1 MDRQTVF
8 TKTAKGMMEA
18 TGKTS
23 VLSRDMRA
31 LLKEI
36 DGKVTVGEVQAR
48 LGKVP
53 EDKLHSALQALA
65 KNDFIREFRQSQA
78 AAPPPKPAE
87 ADIDLDFTTAI
98 PTLST
103 LTKKAEEEARE
114 KAQAAEAAARAQAEA
129 AAKAK
134 AEAEAR
140 AKAAAAA
147 ARARAEAEARAREE
161 AERKAREA
169 AERAR
174 KEAEERA
181 RREAEAQARREA
193 EERARAEEAA
203 RIEAERRAQEAA
215 ERARKEA
222 EERARREAEERA
234 RAEEA
239 ARLEAERRE
248 REEAERREREEAER
262 RAREAAERARQEAE
276 ERARRE
282 AEEQA
287 RREAEERARAQEAA
301 RLEAERRE
309 REEAE
314 RIAREAAERAR
325 KEAEERARREA
336 EEQARREAEER
347 ARAQEAARIEA
358 ERREREE
365 AEREAKERAQR
376 EAEMQARREAEEYA
390 RAQEAARELAARKA
404 REAEERARREQEA
417 ARLEAERREREEA
430 ERRAR
435 EAAERERKE
444 ADDRARREAQERA
457 RREQEAARLEAER
470 MAKEAAQ
477 REREEAVA
485 RETTLPAAESAPS
498 LDDAVKIETDIDA
511 VLRASGGA
519 PWDEPKRSSGTD
531 DTLQKEAEERANRE
545 AEERANREAA
555 ARAREEAEAAAERA
569 EDERRR
575 REEEARAQERAPD
588 QAGDA
593 EHVWDHAEANA
604 LMQAQEAETE
614 RHFAEMEKVLE
625 AEQLAAT
632 GEKRPTE
639 SHQLA
644 RKREQEEASE
654 RERAGAA
661 ARELEAEAELAA
673 EAELETA
680 PARIRTPVNWGRP
693 VAVGLFLVL
702 VLGLISIPFI
712 PFDGYIPQFE
722 KLASA
727 YMQQP
732 VKIKT
737 LNLMLLP
744 QPHWRMDDVSVGDHG
759 QLSVARVNAIA
770 ELGSMFSDKKVFKSI
785 ELESPVLSEQGLLAL
800 LFGKPHG
807 QDFKVAKIV
816 ATNGKLNSTTFNL
829 PALDAIIAVGQKE
842 GTWQTIA
849 LESGDHN
856 TRLQL
861 TRDGTGAHIEAHTN
875 AFSMPLNPS
884 FTLENFDATGVI
896 HPGELKLSEF
906 SGARYGGIISGNATL
921 TWGADWSLR
930 GEIRAKAV
938 DPGKLAQ
945 KLIESGNVEGKATYA
960 LHAKSYAGLFAAP
973 HLEGGFAVSKG
984 TLLGVEL
991 GRFLQG
997 GGVGGKSEFAE
1008 LSGTFVQD
1016 AGKTQVRQIRLVSG
1030 PLSASGSADVDGG
1043 GHISGH
1049 FVVELKSSVAQAR
1062 ANLTLSGALGDPHF
1076 SR

>member
-203 RIEAERRAQEAA
+203 R
-215 ERARKEA
+215 
-222 EERARREAEERA
+222 
-234 RAEEA
+234 
-239 ARLEAERRE
+239 L
-248 REEAERREREEAER
+248 EAERREREEAER

-545 AEERANREAA
+545 AA

-614 RHFAEMEKVLE
+614 RHFAEMEKELE

-654 RERAGAA
+654 RERAEAA